1 MEVATHWKNVIWRPV
16 LDQTDTESVVSNSGL
31 GRQIL
36 ILSIKLIFIICR
48 YFKRCLNSHC
58 IVLVSNV
65 GTCGVGPLCTL
76 ICSDTSY
83 RLNSEICT
91 ALTYIIINIIPIGT
105 YMVFWSQSETIDQAF
120 NCEKGILSEQVYSL
134 YKCTQ

>member
-1 MEVATHWKNVIWRPV
+1 M
-16 LDQTDTESVVSNSGL
+16 
-31 GRQIL
+31 
-36 ILSIKLIFIICR
+36 
-48 YFKRCLNSHC
+48 
-58 IVLVSNV
+58 LVSNV

-76 ICSDTSY
+76 ICSSAEFQSDTSY